1 MYCTL
6 HKVLYIRYYMY
17 CNICIVII
25 CSIYNIY
32 SIYERLILTE
42 RKNMKID
49 FGETRLEKVDRL
61 SKPHKWFAWYP
72 VEISAHDYRWIE
84 YVERTGRPS
93 ALCDGLYF
101 WRYKAIP
108 KTVGDVLK
116 GVEND

>member
-1 MYCTL
+1 M
-6 HKVLYIRYYMY
+6 I
-17 CNICIVII
+17 
-25 CSIYNIY
+25 
-32 SIYERLILTE
+32 EILTE

-72 VEISAHDYRWIE
+72 VEISAHDYRWLE
-84 YVERTGRPS
+84 YVERKGRPS
-93 ALCDGLYF
+93 ALCEGLWF
-101 WRYKAIP
+101 WKYKAIP